1 MTMNQVSN
9 ISIHNK
15 GKGEIYSDLKINTHL
30 FVAKTHPMMCS
41 YCENQLLRQ
50 IKHISWFLTFTT
62 FSLVIIVS
70 SLHFRWL
77 FSIDIVLEWFKCFP
91 SVFLLQ
97 LFRSSLIARFITVW
111 PLGESLQLI
120 HF

>member
-1 MTMNQVSN
+1 MSMNQVSN

-30 FVAKTHPMMCS
+30 FVVKTHPMMCS

-50 IKHISWFLTFTT
+50 IKHTSWFLTFTT

-77 FSIDIVLEWFKCFP
+77 FSIDFVLEWFKCFP

-97 LFRSSLIARFITVW
+97 LFRSSLIAGFITMW